1 MTTEDMREELSG
13 GIDNAAELHKKP
25 RRSAGAELIIPVS
38 GCLFT
43 LYYFSTI
50 WNSPWTAQVSAFFI
64 GAVLMLTSAIVIIR
78 IIRDLRRGDTHFNFD
93 RLIEPRDFLGKR
105 LGLFGLTFA
114 YIIVIQ
120 YAGFT
125 ITTFTFLVVAMGLLN
140 SWKRMRLITLL
151 SATVALGGW
160 LLFVFAF
167 EVRFP
172 AGPFEIM
179 MKGIL

>member
-13 GIDNAAELHKKP
+13 GIDTAADLQKKP

-38 GCLFT
+38 GSVFA
-43 LYYFSTI
+43 LYYFTTI
-50 WNSPWTAQVSAFFI
+50 WDSPWTAQVSAFFI
-64 GAVLMLTSAIVIIR
+64 GSVLMLTSAIVAIR
-78 IIRDLRRGDTHFNFD
+78 IIRALRRGETHFNFD
-93 RLIEPRDFLGKR
+93 RLIEPRDFLPKR
-105 LGLFGLTFA
+105 LGLFALTIA
-114 YIIVIQ
+114 YIVVIQ

-125 ITTFTFLVVAMGLLN
+125 LTTFAFLLLAMGLLN
-140 SWKRMRLITLL
+140 SWNRMRLITIL
-151 SATVALGGW
+151 SAVIAICGW

-172 AGPFEIM
+172 AGPFETM